1 MINLINVLAVIVFHL
16 HYIVFQHIKE
26 MEPQLSQ
33 ENKVLNMI
41 LDVPKKDQ
49 SYVEMG
55 HVEKL
60 LNNVKFMKD
69 VEVLENLIIVQMVHV

>member
-1 MINLINVLAVIVFHL
+1 VPVEIVFH
-16 HYIVFQHIKE
+16 HHSIVFHHIKE
-26 MEPQLSQ
+26 MELQLSQ
-33 ENKVLNMI
+33 VNKVLIMI
-41 LDVPKKDQ
+41 LDVLKKDL

-69 VEVLENLIIVQMVHV
+69 VEVLDNLIIVQMVHV

>member
-1 MINLINVLAVIVFHL
+1 
-16 HYIVFQHIKE
+16 

-41 LDVPKKDQ
+41 LDVLKKDQ